1 MRSIVN
7 KVKETILLEEQKKS
21 NNKQLKDFQQLLDYL
36 DALGSR
42 QKADYSIPL
51 VDTIGKTTYSVLNKQ
66 NL

>member
-1 MRSIVN
+1 MKSIVN
-7 KVKETILLEEQKKS
+7 KVKETILLEERKKS

-36 DALGSR
+36 DAIGSR